1 MLRTR
6 GRAVLI
12 TVFVAGIALAAC
24 GSDATDATVR
34 TGSQPA
40 ATAAPAPTTNAGASD
55 SAPDSVPDAS
65 TAAAVPAA
73 LQFRAPLVGGGEF
86 DGNAAAGR
94 PVAFWFWAPT

>member
-6 GRAVLI
+6 GRAALALALA
-12 TVFVAGIALAAC
+12 AGVTLAAC

-34 TGSQPA
+34 TGSQPGPTVA
-40 ATAAPAPTTNAGASD
+40 SPAPTTTGGASD
-55 SAPDSVPDAS
+55 DTPDAG
-65 TAAAVPAA
+65 TAAAVVPAA

-86 DGNAAAGR
+86 DGTAEAGR